1 MAKRKVRIDYLQF
14 LNAPEKDDNNE
25 FFFTYLC
32 PDKEIIIDVREK
44 NKFRI
49 TQKYQEVRQYLL
61 TLQKIEKPKIKSKIK
76 LDQVKKTKSKF
87 SESNILKE
95 TNNKL
100 VTKEILTKALE
111 LKVDGY
117 AKQDIIDEMMSTYN
131 VSASTAAR
139 AVEWC
144 YKELAKDIDENQI
157 RVVVLE
163 HGQRYDAIYK
173 KLIELDAPKVAMK
186 SLRAKENLNNIGS
199 DIFEVQVNNIYDENE
214 DEFVTYGFDN
224 LTQEEQKELFK
235 ILKRMDDKNEQK
247 QLRLTS

>member
-1 MAKRKVRIDYLQF
+1 MAKRKVRIDYLHF
-14 LNAPEKDDNNE
+14 LNAPQKDDNSE
-25 FFFTYLC
+25 FFFQYLN
-32 PDKEIIIDVREK
+32 PDTEQIESVREK
-44 NKFRI
+44 NKFQI
-49 TQKYQEVRQYLL
+49 TRKYQEVKQYLL
-61 TLQKIEKPKIKSKIK
+61 TLQKLEKPKIKSKIK
-76 LDQVKKTKSKF
+76 LDKSKKIKSKF
-87 SESNILKE
+87 AETNTLKE
-95 TNNKL
+95 TQNKL
-100 VTKEILTKALE
+100 ITREMLTKALE

-117 AKQDIIDEMMSTYN
+117 AKQDIVDEMMSTYSIS
-131 VSASTAAR
+131 VSAASK

-144 YKELAKDIDENQI
+144 YRELAKDIDENQI

-173 KLIELDAPKVAMK
+173 KLITLEAPKVAMK

-214 DEFVTYGFDN
+214 EEFVTYGLAN
-224 LTQEEQKELFK
+224 LTQEEQKELFR